1 MTAPEP
7 IAVPVLTEPQ
17 RAAVRRLAS
26 EMPGAADHPPLS
38 DRALLQLGAG
48 APVRH
53 LVVTDD
59 AAGLV
64 VTDGAAG
71 ASLSGYAQL
80 EPDDGT
86 VSVELVADPAAAE
99 PIAAAL
105 LQAALESAGAPV
117 RIWAHGE
124 QSPVNQAAQAAG
136 LRVVR
141 RLLQLRMRLAEPERP
156 AAGVV
161 IRPFVPGSDDAAWLA
176 VNARAFADHPE
187 QGGWTQRDLDGRL
200 RAEWFDPAGFLL
212 AERDGRLL
220 GYHWTKVHRDAVDEA
235 GLPLG
240 EVYVLGVDPAAQG
253 MRLGSALLDA
263 GLRHLALRGIRT
275 VLLYVDESNQTAVRL
290 YRKAGFETFAV
301 DVQWGAEAPGTG
313 PTG

>member
-7 IAVPVLTEPQ
+7 ISVPTLTESQ

-26 EMPGAADHPPLS
+26 EAPGAADHPPLS

-59 AAGLV
+59 AAGP
-64 VTDGAAG
+64 T
-71 ASLSGYAQL
+71 LSGYAQL

-86 VSVELVADPAAAE
+86 LSVEIVADSAAAE
-99 PIAAAL
+99 SIVAAL
-105 LQAALESAGAPV
+105 LRAALDSAGAPV

-124 QSPVNQAAQAAG
+124 QSPVNQAAQAAD
-136 LRVVR
+136 LLVVR
-141 RLLQLRMRLAEPERP
+141 RLLQLRTRLAEAEPARP

-161 IRPFVPGSDDAAWLA
+161 IRPFVPGHDDAAWLA

-187 QGGWTQRDLDGRL
+187 QGGWTQRDLDGRVG
-200 RAEWFDPAGFLL
+200 AEWFDPAGFLL
-212 AERDGRLL
+212 AERDGTLL

-301 DVQWGAEAPGTG
+301 DVQWGTEAPGTD
-313 PTG
+313 PAD